1 MVKGHMNNWRLWL
14 QTFSCGLLI
23 LAAFAPLS
31 EIPHKILT
39 VVALVG
45 MLVFIGTDSPASRKE
60 SARFMILLA
69 ALVLLALLLSINPKW
84 VIFGAIGICAGSY
97 LWEVDGQEHADEVAE
112 RERLSS

>member
-1 MVKGHMNNWRLWL
+1 MVKRRMNNWRLWL

-31 EIPHKILT
+31 ETPHEILT

-45 MLVFIGTDSPASRKE
+45 MLVFIGTDSASRKE

-69 ALVLLALLLSINPKW
+69 VLVPLALLLSVTPQW
-84 VIFGAIGICAGSY
+84 AIFGAIGIYAGFS
-97 LWEVDGQEHADEVAE
+97 LWEVVRHEHAEYVAE
-112 RERLSS
+112 RERIS